1 MNDSLSIVL
10 FSGTA
15 DKLHAAGTIAAGA
28 AAMERPV
35 NVLLMYWAL
44 DAFRADR
51 IANDHGLAYD
61 ATRPRPHEPVDR
73 LGTIPWLET
82 FRQAKEIGE
91 VSITACSGSLDV
103 LGIDVTT
110 LDPLVDASGGIA
122 SFLMAAQD
130 GQVLF
135 I

>member
-1 MNDSLSIVL
+1 MSDSLGIVL
-10 FSGTA
+10 FSGTS

-28 AAMERPV
+28 AAMGRPV

-44 DAFRADR
+44 DAFRGDR
-51 IANDHGLAYD
+51 IDNDHGLSYD
-61 ATRPRPHEPVDR
+61 ASRPRFDEPVDR
-73 LGTIPWLET
+73 VGDIPWLDT
-82 FRQAKEIGE
+82 FRQAKEIGD
-91 VSITACSGSLDV
+91 VTILACSGSLAV

-110 LDPLVDASGGIA
+110 LDPLVDSSGGIA
-122 SFLMAAQD
+122 SFLMSAED

>member
-1 MNDSLSIVL
+1 MSDSLSIVL
-10 FSGTA
+10 FSGTE
-15 DKLHAAGTIAAGA
+15 DKLHAAATLAVGA
-28 AAMERPV
+28 VAMDRPV

-51 IANDHGLAYD
+51 IAKDHGLAYD
-61 ATRPRPHEPVDR
+61 AARPRFNEPVERVGD
-73 LGTIPWLET
+73 IPWLET

-91 VSITACSGSLDV
+91 MTILACSGSLEV

-110 LDPLVDASGGIA
+110 LDPLVDSSGGIA
-122 SFLMAAQD
+122 TFLMAAEG
-130 GQVLF
+130 GQILF

>member
-1 MNDSLSIVL
+1 MNDNLSIVL

-28 AAMERPV
+28 AAMGRPV

-51 IANDHGLAYD
+51 IDNDHGLAYD
-61 ATRPRPHEPVDR
+61 ASRPRFDEPV
-73 LGTIPWLET
+73 GHVGEIPWLET
-82 FRQAKEIGE
+82 FRQAKEIGD
-91 VSITACSGSLDV
+91 VSILACSGSLAV
-103 LGIDVTT
+103 LGIDVMT
-110 LDPLVDASGGIA
+110 LDPLVDSSGGIA
-122 SFLMAAQD
+122 SFLMAAEG